1 MPFIL
6 HRQGRGNASQQN
18 SEMDDS
24 WDTPSEEEEVIYG
37 TTPPYSAR
45 HIKRMYGKNQKASQS
60 RSAGRSPNKG
70 NVIGVFVK

>member
-1 MPFIL
+1 
-6 HRQGRGNASQQN
+6 
-18 SEMDDS
+18 MDDS

-45 HIKRMYGKNQKASQS
+45 QIKRMHGKNQKAGQS

-70 NVIGVFVK
+70 NVISVFVKAFYGNYACMVLTLSL